1 MKFIYFSFFIIF
13 DLTLSSTTTLSDLN
27 LDTQILAQPVI
38 EKNWEE
44 LLVAGPLVVNYIS
57 NLMILAGK
65 RDFSFTSSNP
75 NHVYQHIMYPT
86 SFRRT
91 VVQIADEIY
100 AVFLNAHSNMD
111 RNQLSTQKIPQH
123 LKTILK
129 VLTTGALPLIQAM
142 LPRALDTI
150 EGTAKDFAKSANI
163 MIKEYDSLTLLLQEV
178 IAAMTDSYGV
188 NNSFLMDINILVN
201 TTKEV

>member
-1 MKFIYFSFFIIF
+1 
-13 DLTLSSTTTLSDLN
+13 
-27 LDTQILAQPVI
+27 
-38 EKNWEE
+38 
-44 LLVAGPLVVNYIS
+44 
-57 NLMILAGK
+57 MILAGK

-201 TTKEV
+201 TTKEVSKMQKQWNEIARYQYILTIRVETIRETVLYELMDTIKNVTSMNSQLSAADRKLFIS